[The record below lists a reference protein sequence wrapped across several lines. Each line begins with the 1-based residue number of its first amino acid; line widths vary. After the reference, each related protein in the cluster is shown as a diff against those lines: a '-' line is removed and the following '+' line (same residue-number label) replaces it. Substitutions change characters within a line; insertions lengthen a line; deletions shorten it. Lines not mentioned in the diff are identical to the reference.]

1 MTEEAQ
7 NGAQPTANGT
17 PSMQLRAQYIKD
29 LSFENPRAPGSIFN
43 LKEAP
48 ELEVNVNLAAQRLD
62 ESVFELAIQINV
74 RAQAEK
80 STVFMTDLSYGGIFE
95 TQNIPE
101 DALEQVLFVQGAFL
115 LFPYAR
121 RVISDITRD
130 GGFPPVQLEPV
141 DFLTMYQQNRGNMQ
155 RQEAPQAEQQQAAA
169 PAAAPQ
175 TPEGNA

>member
-7 NGAQPTANGT
+7 NGAQPSAEEA
-17 PSMQLRAQYIKD
+17 PAMQMRAQYIKD

-43 LKEAP
+43 LQEAP
-48 ELEVNVNLAAQRLD
+48 ELEVNVNLGAQRLD
-62 ESVFELAIQINV
+62 ESVFELTIQVNV

-80 STVFMTDLSYGGIFE
+80 TTVFMTDLSYGGIFE
-95 TQNIPE
+95 TKNIPE
-101 DALEQVLFVQGAFL
+101 DAIEQVLFVQGAFL

-141 DFLTMYQQNRGNMQ
+141 DFLTMYQQQ
-155 RQEAPQAEQQQAAA
+155 RANIQREPAPQAEQPAA
-169 PAAAPQ
+169 PAAPA
-175 TPEGNA
+175 PEGTA